1 MNGELHTGYTLRDI
15 LHILF
20 KRKLIIAAFMLGTVV
35 SAGVMLKSYS
45 PRMYEATT
53 QILLSPGREHMLDL
67 TTSSA
72 TAVPPRL
79 SFDLDEHT
87 ARTIEMLTS
96 KYLSEQLVETLGART
111 LCEEP
116 VGFPL
121 GLISR
126 HFCDPRQSDE
136 VLNEVVALQVRDNIR
151 AERVGHAA
159 LVNLSFRHQDPVIA
173 AKAVNTLGALY
184 LERHLGVLKNARS
197 EAFVQ
202 EQAEAL
208 KQRLDQAEKNLEDF
222 KRSNGIGSTPKDERE
237 SLTRQIALFDVQH
250 AEILAKVAELN
261 GRVARLQTH
270 PPDTPR
276 SGSEVSPAYEKLITL
291 QQKESDMSVRLGER
305 NPDLIALRSEIARA
319 RESVIHE
326 QQQQQQ
332 IELNGWRARQ
342 AVSQPKLH
350 ELRARL
356 QALDRAEVDF
366 NHLQQK
372 AQAAQQDYRVYTAK
386 AEESRIANAMD
397 NEKIASVRVI
407 DSARPPLAPLP
418 STVKLKLILAAL
430 FGLLAGVAV
439 SFGLELFRDQLETP
453 DRVERVLGLP
463 VLTSIPE
470 LQSKLHE

>member
-1 MNGELHTGYTLRDI
+1 LPVRDYEGFNTTWHRRRFSVKPGITCLWQVMGRSSIPFERWMELDMQYIDQWSLLLGPSDHSQDDPRDSKRLRCLMTASCKLDTRCAI
-15 LHILF
+15 FSISSF
-20 KRKLIIAAFMLGTVV
+20 KRKLVIAAFMLGTVV
-35 SAGVMLKSYS
+35 SAGVILMSYS

-159 LVNLSFRHQDPVIA
+159 LVNLSFRHQNPIIA

-184 LERHLGVLKNARS
+184 LSVHLGVLKNARS

-222 KRSNGIGSTPKDERE
+222 KRSNGIGSTLKDERE

-270 PPDTPR
+270 P
-276 SGSEVSPAYEKLITL
+276 
-291 QQKESDMSVRLGER
+291 
-305 NPDLIALRSEIARA
+305 
-319 RESVIHE
+319 
-326 QQQQQQ
+326 
-332 IELNGWRARQ
+332 
-342 AVSQPKLH
+342 
-350 ELRARL
+350 
-356 QALDRAEVDF
+356 
-366 NHLQQK
+366 
-372 AQAAQQDYRVYTAK
+372 
-386 AEESRIANAMD
+386 RI
-397 NEKIASVRVI
+397 R
-407 DSARPPLAPLP
+407 LAPLGSIASLREADHP
-418 STVKLKLILAAL
+418 ATKGERHVGAAWRAQSRL
-430 FGLLAGVAV
+430 DRTAQ
-439 SFGLELFRDQLETP
+439 RDRTCTRIGDTRAAATAA
-453 DRVERVLGLP
+453 DRIERVAREASG
-463 VLTSIPE
+463 
-470 LQSKLHE
+470 QSA